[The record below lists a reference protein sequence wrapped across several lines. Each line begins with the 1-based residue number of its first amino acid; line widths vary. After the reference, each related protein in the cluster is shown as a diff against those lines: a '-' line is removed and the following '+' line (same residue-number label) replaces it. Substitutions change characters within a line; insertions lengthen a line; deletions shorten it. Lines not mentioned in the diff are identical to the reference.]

1 MVRQSSELETNIV
14 AVERIK
20 EYTGITREVCN
31 FWNSNQTSARL
42 IKPVNVPSVTQIV
55 LPHTSVIP
63 IPACRHSRFQSIPG
77 LTSFNWFRWAYHLD
91 FSLGRHPQSIFCVLR
106 YSSYSCSQ
114 FRLFSYSYPN
124 PRGPGIFFTP
134 FADYERN
141 YVFLLTGWLDNS
153 RSPSPWGMALPGED
167 RDREFPTALQ
177 RASSPG
183 AERHELRH

>member
-20 EYTGITREVCN
+20 EYTGITKEVCN
-31 FWNSNQTSARL
+31 FWNSNQTSVRL
-42 IKPVNVPSVTQIV
+42 IKLVDVPSVTQIV

-63 IPACRHSRFQSIPG
+63 IPAFRHSRFQSIPG
-77 LTSFNWFRWAYHLD
+77 LTSFTLIQVSVPPWLLSRSAPTEHFL
-91 FSLGRHPQSIFCVLR
+91 
-106 YSSYSCSQ
+106 CSA
-114 FRLFSYSYPN
+114 LFFLLLLPISFVQLFLSKPKRSWY
-124 PRGPGIFFTP
+124 IL
-134 FADYERN
+134 
-141 YVFLLTGWLDNS
+141 LLTGWLDNS
-153 RSPSPWGMALPGED
+153 RSPSPWGMALRRED